1 MTGLRSR
8 DVTGKGQVVEAS
20 LLRTATWTISLDLV
34 TSLVDGQ
41 PAYNRPRE
49 KGLSA
54 MLEAFQASDGR
65 WLQFAMPDTG
75 DAWERFC
82 RALDREDLLT
92 MDEFSSGRLR
102 YQNMPQLLATI
113 DESVGSMPA
122 DHWMPR
128 LDEHRCIWAPIND
141 SAAAVQ
147 DPQVRATG
155 AFETIHHPV
164 VGDFETVAAPFR
176 LHDAPNVG
184 VKGPAPE
191 KGEHTDQ
198 VLRELLHLSE
208 EEIEALESGGV
219 VHRG

>member
-1 MTGLRSR
+1 
-8 DVTGKGQVVEAS
+8 
-20 LLRTATWTISLDLV
+20 
-34 TSLVDGQ
+34 
-41 PAYNRPRE
+41 
-49 KGLSA
+49 
-54 MLEAFQASDGR
+54 
-65 WLQFAMPDTG
+65 
-75 DAWERFC
+75 
-82 RALDREDLLT
+82 
-92 MDEFSSGRLR
+92 
-102 YQNMPQLLATI
+102 MPQLLATI

-122 DHWMPR
+122 DHWMSR

-164 VGDFETVAAPFR
+164 VGDFETVASPFR

-198 VLRELLHLSE
+198 VLRELLHLTE